1 MKAEN
6 FEDILRLYLIE
17 NDMGIP
23 NLNLRC
29 EDFGFCEVEVTYEEK
44 IYSGT
49 ICFGVTQR
57 ENNGDFDFKQRTDT
71 IYLTDILLFI
81 ATY

>member
-1 MKAEN
+1 MKAED
-6 FEDILRLYLIE
+6 FEDIMRLYLSE

-23 NLNLRC
+23 YRSLQKDDGYC
-29 EDFGFCEVEVTYEEK
+29 DIDISYEEK

-49 ICFGVTQR
+49 ICFVVTQR
-57 ENNGDFDFKQRTDT
+57 ENNGDFDFRKRTDT